1 VGAGR
6 LDGKVALIS
15 GAARGMGAEEARLFV
30 AEGAR
35 VVIGDVL
42 EGELKQL
49 AAELGDAALAVHL
62 DVTEEDEWTAAVAST
77 VATFGRLDVLINN
90 AGILG
95 IPLPLAMTPVDQ
107 YRRVIEVN
115 QVGVFLGMKSVVG
128 AMADSGGGSII
139 NISSIDGLLGQTA
152 MIPYVSSKF
161 AVRGMT
167 KTAAQELGMLG
178 IRVNSVHPGYIDTQ
192 MLSPDNV
199 GIDLKAMFHFDNVP
213 AGRVGQPDDVAKVV
227 LFLASDDSAYCT
239 GSEFVVD
246 GGLTSGVPIP
256 PAPA

>member
-1 VGAGR
+1 MGTGR

-15 GAARGMGAEEARLFV
+15 GAARGMGAEEARLFA

-42 EGELKQL
+42 DAELKDL
-49 AAELGDAALAVHL
+49 ATELGDAALAVSL
-62 DVTEEDEWTAAVAST
+62 DVTDEDAWLAAVA
-77 VATFGRLDVLINN
+77 ATGDAFGRLDVLVNN

-95 IPLPLAMTPVDQ
+95 IPLPLAMTPVEQ

-128 AMADSGGGSII
+128 AMAESGGGSII

-178 IRVNSVHPGYIDTQ
+178 IRVNSVHPGYIDTY
-192 MLSPDNV
+192 MLSPENV
-199 GIDLKAMFHFDNVP
+199 GIDLKAMYHFENVP
-213 AGRVGQPDDVAKVV
+213 AGRVGRPDDVAKVV

-256 PAPA
+256 PAR

>member
-1 VGAGR
+1 MGAGR

-256 PAPA
+256 PAP

>member
-1 VGAGR
+1 MGTGR

-15 GAARGMGAEEARLFV
+15 GAARGMGAEEARLFA

-42 EGELKQL
+42 DAELKDL
-49 AAELGDAALAVHL
+49 ATELGDAALAVSL
-62 DVTEEDEWTAAVAST
+62 DVTDEDAWLAAVA
-77 VATFGRLDVLINN
+77 ATRDAFGRLDVLVNN

-95 IPLPLAMTPVDQ
+95 IPLPLAMTPVEQ

-128 AMADSGGGSII
+128 AMAESGGGSII

-178 IRVNSVHPGYIDTQ
+178 IRVNSVHPGYIDTY
-192 MLSPDNV
+192 MLSPENV
-199 GIDLKAMFHFDNVP
+199 GIDLKTMYHFENVP
-213 AGRVGQPDDVAKVV
+213 AGRVGRPDDVAKVV

-256 PAPA
+256 PAP

>member
-1 VGAGR
+1 MGTGR

-15 GAARGMGAEEARLFV
+15 GAARGMGAEEARLFA

-42 EGELKQL
+42 DAELKDL
-49 AAELGDAALAVHL
+49 ATELGDAALAVSL
-62 DVTEEDEWTAAVAST
+62 DVTDEDAWLAAVA
-77 VATFGRLDVLINN
+77 ATRDAFGRLDVLVNN

-95 IPLPLAMTPVDQ
+95 IPLPLAMTPVEQ

-128 AMADSGGGSII
+128 AMAESGGGSII

-178 IRVNSVHPGYIDTQ
+178 IRVNSVHPGYIDTY
-192 MLSPDNV
+192 MLSPENV
-199 GIDLKAMFHFDNVP
+199 GIDLKTMYHFENVP
-213 AGRVGQPDDVAKVV
+213 AGRVGRPDDVAKVV

-256 PAPA
+256 PAR